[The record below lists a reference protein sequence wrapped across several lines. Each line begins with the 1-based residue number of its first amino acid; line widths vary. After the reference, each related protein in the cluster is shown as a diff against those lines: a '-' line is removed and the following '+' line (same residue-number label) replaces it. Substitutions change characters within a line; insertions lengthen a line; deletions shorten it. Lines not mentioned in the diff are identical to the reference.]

1 MNIITELDKDQAIKR
16 MNDIDGYIKGKV
28 FPLAVEDASTFS
40 TFINGLQ
47 STTKAA
53 NAALTDATKQDP
65 ESRSKLTY
73 AAAIQ
78 RDSMYALVGRG
89 RMTEL
94 GLNNMFRESYQVAKA
109 AIDATRNKLAS

>member
-1 MNIITELDKDQAIKR
+1 MNIITELDKDKAIQK
-16 MNDIDGYIKGKV
+16 MNDIDSYIKGKV
-28 FPLAVEDASTFS
+28 FPLAVESASTFS
-40 TFINGLQ
+40 SFIDALQ
-47 STTKAA
+47 ATTKAA
-53 NAALTDATKQDP
+53 NEALTDSTKHDP
-65 ESRSKLTY
+65 EARSKLTY

-89 RMTEL
+89 RLTEL